1 MLKPKVLPQL
11 LQQANT
17 NGVKATS
24 LLTTDGSLL
33 ASSGDNGKV
42 ISAIF
47 ANIWTSYE
55 KSQVGNLEYLLSEC
69 EEGKICVTKVT
80 NQFLLCIYGDLTSE
94 FGMLKLKAKLL
105 KEYLEEPLKQIMD

>member
-1 MLKPKVLPQL
+1 MH
-11 LQQANT
+11 
-17 NGVKATS
+17 S
-24 LLTTDGSLL
+24 LFTTDGSLL

-69 EEGKICVTKVT
+69 EVIFKPFFIDYYQLGIILFYCE
-80 NQFLLCIYGDLTSE
+80 SS
-94 FGMLKLKAKLL
+94 
-105 KEYLEEPLKQIMD
+105 YLNAAPSMIIDPSHHNR